1 LRAKL
6 GVAGGASR
14 EDQGRQEGEEEE
26 EEKGGRVSRS
36 EGWRSCLVVA
46 EDLDVI
52 LWGVREDARSEAQPP
67 RSRALKRNELAG
79 HDDMHVAMLRV
90 VGSPQLRVC

>member
-1 LRAKL
+1 VSQVVRRERIRDDSRRRRRRRRTS
-6 GVAGGASR
+6 GEGGL
-14 EDQGRQEGEEEE
+14 
-26 EEKGGRVSRS
+26 VSRS
-36 EGWRSCLVVA
+36 EEGGSCLVVA

-52 LWGVREDARSEAQPP
+52 LWGVREDAGSEAQPP

-90 VGSPQLRVC
+90 VASPQLRVS